1 MPIDPIHQVSFI
13 LAGKTEKDQ
22 KMPFRLYYLW
32 TKKKLPQ
39 IDGDEISQRL
49 LPAKKD
55 GSGVS
60 AEQDVQRECSVERD
74 LEKDD
79 RWNGAPEE

>member
-39 IDGDEISQRL
+39 IDGDEISQRFL
-49 LPAKKD
+49 LAKKD

-60 AEQDVQRECSVERD
+60 AEQDVQRECPAERN
-74 LEKDD
+74 LEKDN